1 MNDMPRTESI
11 RKEFP
16 LLETCV
22 YLNSNST
29 GVAPRGV
36 EGVLRRYWE
45 TLSTWRDEA
54 WSMWLAEL
62 YSYADA
68 LASFIGAPPGSV
80 VTDANLTTLLG
91 RIGTCFDFLGDRN
104 RVVTTDLEFPTVPF
118 IWHGFARYGAELHT
132 VGSGGPHFDEDA
144 LEEKID
150 ERTLLVCVSHGSYA
164 TGAVLDLERI
174 IARAHDQGALVIV
187 DAFQTVGT
195 IPLDVTALHADFVLG
210 GAHKWMCGFGTA
222 FLYVCPRLLPSL
234 RPAATGWF
242 AGDNPLSFVPAADWA
257 PDARRF
263 AGGTPIP
270 LTAMMSRVGLDLLA
284 QVGPRLVREH
294 SLRCTERILE
304 RADAAYIDVLSPR
317 AKDKRGGVVVLR
329 FPGDDKV
336 KHLLAEQGMICSWR
350 HGLRVAPHFYNT
362 LDEVDAFMDAL
373 ETERKRV
380 RI

>member
-1 MNDMPRTESI
+1 MNDMRRWESI
-11 RKEFP
+11 REEFP

-36 EGVLRRYWE
+36 EGVLRCYWE
-45 TLSTWRDEA
+45 TLNTWRDEA
-54 WSMWLAEL
+54 WSTWLAEL

-80 VTDANLTTLLG
+80 ITDANLTTLLG
-91 RIGTCFDFLGDRN
+91 RIGTCFDFHGERK
-104 RVVTTDLEFPTVPF
+104 RIVTTDLEFPTIPF
-118 IWHGFARYGAELHT
+118 LWRGFARYGAELHT
-132 VGSGGPHFDEDA
+132 VGSGGPYFDEDA

-174 IARAHDQGALVIV
+174 IARAHGQGALVII
-187 DAFQTVGT
+187 DAFQTVGAVP
-195 IPLDVTALHADFVLG
+195 IDVTALHADFVLG

-222 FLYVCPRLLPSL
+222 FLYVRPQLLPSL

-242 AGDNPLSFVPAADWA
+242 AGENPLSFLPAVDWA

-270 LTAMMSRVGLDLLA
+270 LTAMISRVGLDLLA
-284 QVGPRLVREH
+284 QVGAHAIREH
-294 SLRCTERILE
+294 SLRCTEHIIE
-304 RADAAYIDVLSPR
+304 RADAAHIDVLSPR
-317 AKDKRGGVVVLR
+317 RKDQRGGVVVLR
-329 FPGDDKV
+329 FPGDDKMRHRLG
-336 KHLLAEQGMICSWR
+336 KRGIICSWR

-362 LDEVDAFMDAL
+362 LDEVDTFMDAL
-373 ETERKRV
+373 EAERNHV
-380 RI
+380 

>member
-1 MNDMPRTESI
+1 MNDTQRRESI

-29 GVAPRGV
+29 GATPRGV

-45 TLSTWRDEA
+45 TLSTWRDDV
-54 WSMWLAEL
+54 WSKWLDEL
-62 YSYADA
+62 HSYADT
-68 LASFIGAPPGSV
+68 LASFIGAPSGSV

-91 RIGTCFDFLGDRN
+91 RIGTCFDFRGDRN
-104 RVVTTDLEFPTVPF
+104 RVITTDLEFPTIPF
-118 IWHGFARYGAELHT
+118 VWRGFARYGAELHT

-144 LEEKID
+144 LEAAID

-164 TGAVLDLERI
+164 TGAVIDLERI
-174 IARAHDQGALVIV
+174 IARAHDQGALVVV

-195 IPLDVTALHADFVLG
+195 VPLDVTALDADFVLG
-210 GAHKWMCGFGTA
+210 GAHKWMCGVSTA
-222 FLYVCPRLLPSL
+222 FLYVRPNLLPSL

-242 AGDNPLSFVPAADWA
+242 AGDNPLSFRPAADWA
-257 PDARRF
+257 SDARRF

-270 LTAMMSRVGLDLLA
+270 ITAMISRVGLNLLA
-284 QVGPRLVREH
+284 QVGAHVIREH
-294 SLRCTERILE
+294 SLRCTDRIVE
-304 RADAAYIDVLSPR
+304 RADAAHIDMLTPR
-317 AKDKRGGVVVLR
+317 AHEKRGGVVCLR
-329 FPGDDKV
+329 FPGDDRV
-336 KHLLAEQGMICSWR
+336 KYLLSERRMICSWR
-350 HGLRVAPHFYNT
+350 DGLRVAPHFYNT

-380 RI
+380 QI